1 VVAHIDE
8 LLKFESGRK
17 VKMGRKARHQMT
29 AELVKAERKAVKIV
43 RNSKQK
49 EARKWEAKGKST
61 MIKWLSSS
69 ISKRGDRKENPDRDK
84 DGS

>member
-1 VVAHIDE
+1 MRRKHQRKQKTIKSGLEAEQAVAHIDE

-17 VKMGRKARHQMT
+17 VKMRRKARHQMT

-49 EARKWEAKGKST
+49 E
-61 MIKWLSSS
+61 L
-69 ISKRGDRKENPDRDK
+69 N
-84 DGS
+84 